1 MKTKLI
7 AAAVIAAVS
16 FSANS
21 ALPESFSFGV
31 GGGWNHQYGSLTND
45 RVNDDI
51 FSNKITSKNGYGI
64 KVDAEY
70 NFTDWFALGLGYNY
84 LNGAKVG
91 TEDQYG
97 YSNTAKIMLVQIS
110 SSR

>member
-51 FSNKITSKNGYGI
+51 FQIRSQ
-64 KVDAEY
+64 VRM
-70 NFTDWFALGLGYNY
+70 
-84 LNGAKVG
+84 V
-91 TEDQYG
+91 
-97 YSNTAKIMLVQIS
+97 TA
-110 SSR
+110 SR

>member
-64 KVDAEY
+64 KVC
-70 NFTDWFALGLGYNY
+70 FRFRLQLFKWC
-84 LNGAKVG
+84 
-91 TEDQYG
+91 
-97 YSNTAKIMLVQIS
+97 
-110 SSR
+110 